1 MISGCCWDAGCG
13 TAFNL
18 PLPFVMLSCGT
29 KRDQIAR
36 RLPVEVSFGVGSG
49 SFSRSIPFT
58 AGSRMG
64 LTSWGSPHRANGS
77 KVLCWHGMKGL
88 AGQFLLFQ

>member
-18 PLPFVMLSCGT
+18 PLPFVMLSCGA

-36 RLPVEVSFGVGSG
+36 RLPVEVSFGVGMDPAAFPG
-49 SFSRSIPFT
+49 PSRSQRA
-58 AGSRMG
+58 AG
-64 LTSWGSPHRANGS
+64 WG
-77 KVLCWHGMKGL
+77 
-88 AGQFLLFQ
+88 